1 MLENLALRTYDS
13 LVELWP
19 GLVGGIINGIITLVF
34 ALVILFIGW
43 LVALAVGQLVT
54 RILGAIKFNQYIER
68 AGIKEALD
76 KAELKVD
83 AAAFLGTIFKWIV
96 FVVVLSVVAEILGL
110 VQFAGLLQSILG
122 YLPNVIV
129 AVLIFV
135 VSVIVAEIL
144 EKIVRAVVEGVK
156 VGYGSLVGAIIKWS
170 IWIFAILLILDQLRI
185 GSDLIRILFAG
196 IIAMV
201 AVAGGIAFGLGGK
214 DVAAEILRGLKQ
226 KISK

>member
-1 MLENLALRTYDS
+1 MIENLALGTYDS
-13 LVELWP
+13 LRAILPELIS
-19 GLVGGIINGIITLVF
+19 GVINGTVTLIF
-34 ALVILFIGW
+34 ALVVLFVGW
-43 LVALAVGQLVT
+43 LIALGVGQLIT
-54 RILGAIKFNQYIER
+54 RILVIIKFNQYIEK
-68 AGIKEALD
+68 AGIKDALE

-83 AAAFLGTIFKWIV
+83 AGAFLGAIFKWIV
-96 FVVVLSVVAEILGL
+96 FVAVLSVVAEILGL

-135 VSVIVAEIL
+135 VAVIIAEIL
-144 EKIVRAVVEGVK
+144 EKVLRAVVEGVK

-196 IIAMV
+196 IVAMIAI
-201 AVAGGIAFGLGGK
+201 AGGVAFGLGGK
-214 DVAAEILRGLKQ
+214 DVAGEILRDLKQ
-226 KISK
+226 KILS